1 MAIDT
6 HSVSPAHSSLLW
18 PNCVLQRAA
27 ASVSDDDSMI
37 APNMLRLRSSSQIR
51 EVNTHGAAGGEVWLR
66 PSVCVTA
73 IGTRCRRGLNIQGSE
88 VEIFPRV
95 TPGCGRDADRQT
107 NLHLPK

>member
-27 ASVSDDDSMI
+27 ASLCDGGLMI
-37 APNMLRLRSSSQIR
+37 VPNMLRLRSSSQMR

-66 PSVCVTA
+66 PSVCVRA
-73 IGTRCRRGLNIQGSE
+73 IGNRRRRGLSRQGS
-88 VEIFPRV
+88 
-95 TPGCGRDADRQT
+95 
-107 NLHLPK
+107 